1 MSWPSRPTHASG
13 DESTEND
20 QDIGMPNLTTTAQE
34 CRLTPSQCFLVE
46 ASGSDRPSRVRSA
59 C

>member
-1 MSWPSRPTHASG
+1 MSWPSRPTHTS
-13 DESTEND
+13 DDKDTDNR
-20 QDIGMPNLTTTAQE
+20 QNTGMPNPTTRAQE

-46 ASGSDRPSRVRSA
+46 ASGSDRPNRVRSA